1 MVRSGKTE
9 IAKETFYDAK
19 RPKKNDMLM
28 LITSLSQNYLKQ
40 KLILSIRLD
49 I

>member
-19 RPKKNDMLM
+19 RPKEIEMLM
-28 LITSLSQNYLKQ
+28 LIISLSQNYLKQ
-40 KLILSIRLD
+40 KLILSI
-49 I
+49 

>member
-28 LITSLSQNYLKQ
+28 LITSLSQNT
-40 KLILSIRLD
+40 
-49 I
+49 